1 MRKLIY
7 MAAAVIAALVETGC
21 SCADEHPVAVPQP
34 VDLLAARADSIALH
48 RLCFDSMPDAGCV
61 RLRVG
66 RVGYLGRTFNDSN
79 YIHMQAA
86 MALGIDPI
94 EKVSQVWNTRR
105 PVVRI
110 ASCRDF
116 YVDSLTH
123 SLPYLV
129 PEAAELL
136 HDIGRSFRDTLRAR
150 GGGDYRVKVT
160 SVLRTRSS
168 VARLRRRNRNA
179 VDTSAHQYGTTF
191 DISHFKFICDS
202 ARTVAR
208 TQEDL
213 KNLLGEILLA
223 YRDAGRCY
231 VKYERKQSCFHITA
245 RPAEAAN

>member
-1 MRKLIY
+1 MRLQPI
-7 MAAAVIAALVETGC
+7 IAIATTAILTGC
-21 SCADEHPVAVPQP
+21 SCASEHTVAAIEPL
-34 VDLLAARADSIALH
+34 DLIAARSDSAAIH
-48 RLCFDSMPDAGCV
+48 RVCQNSMPDNGCV

-79 YIHMQAA
+79 YIHLQAA

-94 EKVSQVWNTRR
+94 EKVSQAWNTKR
-105 PVVRI
+105 PVVHI

-129 PEAAELL
+129 PEAATLL

-160 SVLRTRSS
+160 SVLRTRAA

-179 VDTSAHQYGTTF
+179 VDTSAHQFGTTF
-191 DISHFKFICDS
+191 DISYLKFICDS
-202 ARTVAR
+202 ATTVAR

-223 YRDAGRCY
+223 YRDSGRCY
-231 VKYERKQSCFHITA
+231 VKYERRQSCFHITA
-245 RPAEAAN
+245 RR

>member
-1 MRKLIY
+1 MRLQSI
-7 MAAAVIAALVETGC
+7 IAIATTAILTGC
-21 SCADEHPVAVPQP
+21 SCASEHTVAAIEPL
-34 VDLLAARADSIALH
+34 DLIAARGDSAAIH
-48 RLCFDSMPDAGCV
+48 RVCQDSMPDKGCV

-79 YIHMQAA
+79 YIHLQAA

-94 EKVSQVWNTRR
+94 EKVSQAWNTKR
-105 PVVRI
+105 PVVHI

-129 PEAAELL
+129 PEAATLL

-160 SVLRTRSS
+160 SVLRTRAA

-179 VDTSAHQYGTTF
+179 VDTSAHQFGTTF
-191 DISHFKFICDS
+191 DISYFKFICDS
-202 ARTVAR
+202 ATTVAR

-223 YRDAGRCY
+223 YRDSGRCY
-231 VKYERKQSCFHITA
+231 VKYERRQSCFHITV
-245 RPAEAAN
+245 RR